1 MSSQANSELLIELDE
16 YLRAGVHIGTRTGLK
31 AVRPYIF
38 RVRND
43 GLFVLDIRRTDERI
57 RLAAKFLARFVPESI
72 AVASVRTYGIYPVRM
87 FAKVTGALPLTGR
100 FIPGT
105 FTNPMLSGRARYI
118 EPEVVVLT
126 DPNVDRQALSEASRM
141 GIPTVSL
148 VDTDNNVS
156 NIDLIIPCN
165 NKGRN
170 SLALVYWLL
179 AREML
184 RERGEDVSD
193 FATRY
198 PLTEFKAPRGRR
210 TQKQKDII

>member
-38 RVRND
+38 RIRND

-72 AVASVRTYGIYPVRM
+72 AVTSVRTYGIYPVRM
-87 FAKVTGALPLTGR
+87 FSRVTGALPITGR

-118 EPEVVVLT
+118 EPDVVLIT

-179 AREML
+179 AREIL

-193 FATRY
+193 YASRY
-198 PLTEFKAPRGRR
+198 PLMEFKAPRGRKP
-210 TQKQKDII
+210 QKQRDII